1 MAETKRRRIKI
12 AKLGSASKTCSHLPL
27 LHLFLLQLCSHFS
40 SSFKYLNRVY
50 SLDSEAKWADDFS
63 TELAMMKMLVLN
75 QILNQSHGD
84 TALSPSTT

>member
-27 LHLFLLQLCSHFS
+27 PHLFCFNYGPIFLLHL
-40 SSFKYLNRVY
+40 KYLNRVY
-50 SLDSEAKWADDFS
+50 SLDSEAKWDDDFS
-63 TELAMMKMLVLN
+63 TELATMKMLVLN